1 MVNKINEELE
11 AYCASEY
18 SKLSRVIVCEPH
30 YMEIREIINETQK
43 EFQEENIDQAL
54 ALEQHVKFTK
64 ALEHEGIEVIKLPP
78 QFTYPEQVFT
88 RDIGFTL
95 GETVYVAELAT
106 GIRQGEEQI
115 LKSWLET
122 NGISYFN
129 LLKNH
134 IEGGDVLIDGKTIYI
149 GISERTDETSVK
161 HLQSLLPE
169 YEVIA
174 VPFIETF
181 LHLDCVFNIISPTE
195 ALIFP
200 ESFTKKEMDLL
211 ASRYDMIEVTK
222 EEQFTL
228 GTNVL
233 SIGNKK
239 LFSLPCNKQVNSQL
253 RDRGYE
259 VIEVDISEIIK
270 SGGSF
275 RCCTMPLL
283 RTTKKKT
290 DSA

>member
-18 SKLSRVIVCEPH
+18 SKLSQVIVCEPR

-54 ALEQHVKFTK
+54 AMKQHAQFIK

-95 GETVYVAELAT
+95 GNTVYVAELAT

-129 LLKNH
+129 LLKNY
-134 IEGGDVLIDGKTIYI
+134 IEGGDVIIDGKTIYI

-161 HLQSLLPE
+161 HLQTLLPE
-169 YEVIA
+169 YDVIA

-233 SIGNKK
+233 SIGNKR

-253 RDRGYE
+253 RERGYE
-259 VIEVDISEIIK
+259 VIEIDISEIIK

-283 RTTKKKT
+283 RTTNKKT
-290 DSA
+290 YSA

>member
-1 MVNKINEELE
+1 MVNEIKEEFE

-18 SKLSRVIVCEPH
+18 SKLSRVIVCEPR

-43 EFQEENIDQAL
+43 EFIEKNIDQEL
-54 ALEQHVKFTK
+54 ARKQHAQFIK
-64 ALEHEGIEVIKLPP
+64 ALEHEGIDVIKLPP
-78 QFTYPEQVFT
+78 KSTYPEQVFT

-95 GETVYVAELAT
+95 GNKVYVAEMAT
-106 GIRQGEEQI
+106 GIRQGEELI

-122 NGISYFN
+122 NGIPFFN
-129 LLKNH
+129 LRKNH
-134 IEGGDVLIDGKTIYI
+134 IEGGDVIIDGKTIYI
-149 GISERTDETSVK
+149 GISERTDESSVK
-161 HLQSLLPE
+161 HLQTLLPD
-169 YEVIA
+169 YEIIA
-174 VPFIETF
+174 VPFIEKF

-200 ESFTKKEMDLL
+200 ESFTKKELDLI
-211 ASRYDMIEVTK
+211 ASRYDIIEVTIK
-222 EEQFTL
+222 EQFTL

-253 RDRGYE
+253 RERGYE

-283 RTTKKKT
+283 RTTNKKLGPT
-290 DSA
+290 

>member
-18 SKLSRVIVCEPH
+18 SKLSRVIVCEPR

-43 EFQEENIDQAL
+43 EFKEENINQAL
-54 ALEQHVKFTK
+54 ALEQHAHFTET
-64 ALEHEGIEVIKLPP
+64 LEREGIEVIKLPP
-78 QFTYPEQVFT
+78 EITYPEQVFT

-95 GETVYVAELAT
+95 GNTVYVAEMAT
-106 GIRQGEEQI
+106 NIRQGEELI

-122 NGISYFN
+122 NDIPFFN
-129 LLKNH
+129 LHKNH
-134 IEGGDVLIDGKTIYI
+134 IEGGDVIIDGKTIYI
-149 GISERTDETSVK
+149 GVSDRTDETSIQ
-161 HLQSLLPE
+161 HLQALLPQ
-169 YEVIA
+169 YAIIA
-174 VPFIETF
+174 IPFVEKF
-181 LHLDCVFNIISPTE
+181 LHLDCVFNVISPTE
-195 ALIFP
+195 ALLFP
-200 ESFTKKEMDLL
+200 EALAKKEQDLL
-211 ASRYDMIEVTK
+211 ASRYDIIEVTK

-239 LFSLPCNKQVNSQL
+239 LFSLPCNEQVNRQL
-253 RDRGYE
+253 RLRGYE

-283 RTTKKKT
+283 RTTKKMT
-290 DSA
+290 GLA

>member
-18 SKLSRVIVCEPH
+18 SKLSRVIVCEPR

-43 EFQEENIDQAL
+43 EFIEKNIDKEL
-54 ALEQHVKFTK
+54 ARKQHAQFIK

-78 QFTYPEQVFT
+78 KSTYPEQVFT

-95 GETVYVAELAT
+95 GNKVYVAEMAT
-106 GIRQGEEQI
+106 GIRQGEELI

-122 NGISYFN
+122 NGIPFFN
-129 LLKNH
+129 IRKNH
-134 IEGGDVLIDGKTIYI
+134 IEGGDVIIDGNTIYI
-149 GISERTDETSVK
+149 GISERTNESSVK
-161 HLQSLLPE
+161 HLQTLLPE
-169 YEVIA
+169 YEIIA
-174 VPFIETF
+174 VPFIEKF

-200 ESFTKKEMDLL
+200 ESFTKKELDLL
-211 ASRYDMIEVTK
+211 ASRYDIIEVTIK
-222 EEQFTL
+222 EQFTL

-239 LFSLPCNKQVNSQL
+239 LFSLPCNKKVNSHL
-253 RDRGYE
+253 RERGYE

-283 RTTKKKT
+283 RTTNKKI
-290 DSA
+290 DPA

>member
-1 MVNKINEELE
+1 MINKINEELE
-11 AYCASEY
+11 AYCSSEY
-18 SKLSRVIVCEPH
+18 SKLSRVIVCEPR

-54 ALEQHVKFTK
+54 ALEQHVQFTK
-64 ALEHEGIEVIKLPP
+64 ALENEGIEVIKLTP

-95 GETVYVAELAT
+95 GNIVYVAELAT
-106 GIRQGEEQI
+106 SIRQGEEQI

-129 LLKNH
+129 LLKDH

-161 HLQSLLPE
+161 HLQTLLPE
-169 YEVIA
+169 YDVIA
-174 VPFIETF
+174 IPFIETF

-200 ESFTKKEMDLL
+200 ESFTKKELDIL

-239 LFSLPCNKQVNSQL
+239 IFSLPCNKQVNSQL
-253 RDRGYE
+253 RKRGYE

-283 RTTKKKT
+283 RTTNKKA